1 MKLEYLHVK
10 RKQSCFITIIQIFK
24 SPLSVYSL
32 PTLILSWV
40 SFVLE
45 RSLYLFNTWDAI
57 WLRLILDNYLVWKLM
72 SVGFKGINLEIRISR
87 SSFFSNLLISSDFWQ
102 SRYLHSFIHLLG
114 LHCSSGLKNL
124 LAMQQ
129 IWVRFPGWGDH
140 LEKGM
145 ATHSSIIV

>member
-32 PTLILSWV
+32 HTLILYWV

-45 RSLYLFNTWDAI
+45 RSLYLFNTWDVI
-57 WLRLILDNYLVWKLM
+57 WLRLILDNYLAWKLM

-129 IWVRFPGWGDH
+129 IWVWFPGWGDH